1 VQGDAAERFVV
12 FGLRLLA
19 VCFAVVGLLYLVL
32 PSPSL
37 NFMSDVGEIFGNHT
51 RAPHTQEYLW
61 LSLGFAYM
69 VVITGLCVIAQADV
83 VRYRPLLLLLAAGKA
98 ASSLTSLAFFLIQE
112 HAFAY
117 LLGFLVDGSLILVAL
132 WLYVLAGRIDRPLV
146 TGGASRPGL
155 GATERRTLSAVCSAM
170 APGID
175 GLPAAELEV
184 DACGPVADF
193 LGAVPPDL
201 LLQLRLGLRAFE
213 WLPFPRRFSKL
224 DQPARERFLVKL
236 EGSRSSLKLD
246 LLLMAKLFST
256 LGYAVTPEV
265 QERVGYDLRC
275 ELDDG
280 TVPEPAGSLGDTT
293 PRTEGEECDVV
304 VIGSGAGGA
313 VTATTLAEAGLDVL
327 VLEAGRHYDRDS
339 YPRDQLDAVRS
350 LYRGAGLTI
359 AAGKP
364 KIPVPVAKTVG
375 GTTVVNSGTCF
386 RAPAEVLDDW
396 ATRFGIDWAGDLDD
410 DFAEAEEMLRVQR
423 LDPERMGRNGQ
434 LAMEGA
440 AALGVGGGPIS
451 RNAGGCT
458 QCSSCPLG
466 CPIDAKRG
474 MHVSYL
480 PRAVAAGARL
490 RAGVEVRRVLIENGR
505 AVGVECRTGADG
517 GGPAS
522 TFTVRARRAVVLAGG
537 AFGTPELLMRS
548 GLGGGAVGSN
558 LHIHP
563 ACWVGARYPEE
574 VRGWEG
580 VMQSYY
586 LDEWEAQGILLEA
599 TFTPLAFGGA
609 WLVGSG
615 VEHQR
620 AMLDYPHMGSIGVQ
634 LTDRSA
640 GRVSTGR
647 DGGLRIAY
655 DLDRADAARVVFGIA
670 RAAEVHFAAGATEVY
685 PNVAGIKVLRP
696 GDLPGFEAA
705 RIKPADLRLE
715 GFHPMGTAR
724 IAADPRQGA
733 CALDGSLHGTA
744 GLYVADASLFP
755 TALGVNPM
763 MTIIAFA
770 KQVGRQVAG
779 AAERPLSAPGRR

>member
-1 VQGDAAERFVV
+1 VQGAAAERFVV
-12 FGLRLLA
+12 FGLRVLA

-37 NFMSDVGEIFGNHT
+37 DFMSNVGEIFGNHT

-69 VVITGLCVIAQADV
+69 VVITGLCVIAQSDV

-146 TGGASRPGL
+146 AGGARRPGL
-155 GATERRTLSAVCSAM
+155 GAAERRTLSAVCSAM

-184 DACGPVADF
+184 DASGPVADF
-193 LGAVPPDL
+193 LGAVPPHL

-213 WLPFPRRFSKL
+213 WLPFPGRFSRL
-224 DQPARERFLVKL
+224 DQPARERFLAKL

-265 QERVGYDLRC
+265 QAKVGYDLRC
-275 ELDDG
+275 ELADG
-280 TVPEPAGSLGDTT
+280 TRPEPAATLGDTE
-293 PRTEGEECDVV
+293 PRREGEECDVV

-327 VLEAGRHYDRDS
+327 VLEAGRHYDRDN
-339 YPRDQLDAVRS
+339 YPADQLDAVRS
-350 LYRGAGLTI
+350 LYRDAGLTI

-364 KIPVPVAKTVG
+364 KIPVPVAKAVG

-386 RAPAEVLDDW
+386 RAPEEVLDDW
-396 ATRFGIDWAGDLDD
+396 ATRFGIDWARDLED

-440 AALGVGGGPIS
+440 AALGVGGGPIA
-451 RNAGGCT
+451 RNAGACV

-490 RAGVEVRRVLIENGR
+490 RAGVEVRRVLVEGGR
-505 AVGVECRTGADG
+505 AVGVECRTGGDDR
-517 GGPAS
+517 GPAS

-548 GLGGGAVGSN
+548 GLGSRAVGAN

-586 LDEWEAQGILLEA
+586 LDEWEAQGVLLEA

-615 VEHQR
+615 AEHQR

-640 GRVSTGR
+640 GRVAAGR
-647 DGGLRIAY
+647 DGGIRISY
-655 DLDRADAARVVFGIA
+655 DLDRTDTARVAFGIA
-670 RAAEVHFAAGATEVY
+670 RAAEVHFAAGAGEVY
-685 PNVAGIKVLRP
+685 PNVAGVKVLRP
-696 GDLPGFEAA
+696 GDLPSFEA
-705 RIKPADLRLE
+705 RRLKPGDLRLE

-733 CALDGSLHGTA
+733 CAPDASLHGTA

-770 KQVGRQVAG
+770 KQVGRQVAEASG
-779 AAERPLSAPGRR
+779 RPLSAADRP